1 MDKSIFE
8 KYIKEMKA
16 MQAVAMPAPS
26 TEQPNLSSNP
36 SMTPVESHPNS
47 GDMSGMGK
55 LIVNVTSVRG
65 LYPVEG
71 AEVTVF
77 TGDLENMEVIAD
89 VTTDRSG
96 KTPEIELP
104 APSILFSETPEPSE
118 RPYAY
123 YNIRTIA
130 DGFVETLNYN
140 ASVFDSV
147 TSLLNVDLRPMTT
160 GVDGNRPIVIDGFEN
175 YTL

>member
-8 KYIKEMKA
+8 KYIQEMRA
-16 MQAVAMPAPS
+16 MQAVAMPAPIAPPVPQAPPA
-26 TEQPNLSSNP
+26 TH
-36 SMTPVESHPNS
+36 VESEPNS
-47 GDMSGMGK
+47 SDMSGMGK

-71 AEVTVF
+71 ARVTVF
-77 TGDLENMEVIAD
+77 TGETDNMNVIAE

-96 KTPEIELP
+96 KTPAIELP
-104 APSILFSETPEPSE
+104 APSIRFSESPDPSE

-130 DGFVETLNYN
+130 DGFVENLNYN
-140 ASVFDSV
+140 AAVFDSV
-147 TSLLNVDLRPMTT
+147 TSLLNVDLQPLTT
-160 GVDGNRPIVIDGFEN
+160 GVGGNRPIIIDGFDN

>member
-8 KYIKEMKA
+8 KYIQEMRA
-16 MQAVAMPAPS
+16 MQAVATPARVPETPPTPPATHVES
-26 TEQPNLSSNP
+26 QPNS
-36 SMTPVESHPNS
+36 T
-47 GDMSGMGK
+47 DMSGMGK

-71 AEVTVF
+71 ARVTVF
-77 TGDLENMEVIAD
+77 TGDADNMERVAE

-104 APSILFSETPEPSE
+104 APSIRFSESPDPSE

-123 YNIRTIA
+123 YNIRTVA
-130 DGFVETLNYN
+130 DGFVDNINYN
-140 ASVFDSV
+140 AAVFDSI
-147 TSLLNVDLRPMTT
+147 TSLLSVNLQPLTT
-160 GVDGNRPIVIDGFEN
+160 GVGGNRPIVMDGFDN